1 MSEEGRSR
9 NTSSKQNILKTQS
22 AVRDKESHYVIRV
35 ETSQQ
40 EDLTV
45 LNICTHSIG
54 SPEYIKQLGIKE
66 LIDSNTTIV
75 GDFNT
80 PLTLIEG

>member
-1 MSEEGRSR
+1 M
-9 NTSSKQNILKTQS
+9 LC
-22 AVRDKESHYVIRV
+22 IRV
-35 ETSQQ
+35 EMTQQ

-45 LNICTHSIG
+45 LNKCTHNIG

-66 LIDSNTTIV
+66 IIDSNTTIV